1 MYGDRKL
8 VCFHIRTQVK
18 FVAKKKLPWVRIKK
32 YKNYI
37 LGPTVK

>member
-18 FVAKKKLPWVRIKK
+18 FVVKKKVAVGKD
-32 YKNYI
+32 
-37 LGPTVK
+37 